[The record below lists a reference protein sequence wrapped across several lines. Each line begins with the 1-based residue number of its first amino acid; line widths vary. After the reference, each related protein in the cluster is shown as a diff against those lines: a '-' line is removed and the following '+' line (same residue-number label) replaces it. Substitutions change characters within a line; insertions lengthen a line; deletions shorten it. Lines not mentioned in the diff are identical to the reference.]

1 VATAAGLA
9 REDDGDARVL
19 RRREIVAGLRKIFDP
34 I

>member
-1 VATAAGLA
+1 MATAAGLA